1 MLPKDPVDQQTAH
14 LGTHYKERNILNE
27 LNFLESLMAA
37 IYMLAGSL
45 PFTRLSAFFQKYT
58 RKLF

>member
-27 LNFLESLMAA
+27 FIFLESLMAT

-45 PFTRLSAFFQKYT
+45 PVGIGMPLSLFF
-58 RKLF
+58 

>member
-1 MLPKDPVDQQTAH
+1 MLPKDPVDQKTAH

-27 LNFLESLMAA
+27 FIFLESLVAT

-45 PFTRLSAFFQKYT
+45 PVGTGMPLSVFF
-58 RKLF
+58 